1 MTRRSVTGYCVKLSD
16 SLISW
21 KTNKQSTVSR
31 SSAEAEY
38 IVMASTTCEITWIVG
53 ILKDM
58 GVDLLSSCI
67 LFCDNKAT
75 LDIAANPLYHEKLNT

>member
-58 GVDLLSSCI
+58 GVDLLSSC
-67 LFCDNKAT
+67 FCFVTIKQLST
-75 LDIAANPLYHEKLNT
+75 LPRIHYTMKN